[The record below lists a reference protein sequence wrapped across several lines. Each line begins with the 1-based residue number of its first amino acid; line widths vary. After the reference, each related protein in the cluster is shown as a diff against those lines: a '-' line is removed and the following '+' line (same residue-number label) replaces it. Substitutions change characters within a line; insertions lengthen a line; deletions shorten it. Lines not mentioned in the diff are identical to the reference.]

1 MNAIKS
7 VLLLALLATA
17 GIAQAELEVIGLKN
31 RRVEDVI
38 PILQPLLE
46 PGGALSGMN
55 GQLIIR
61 SSARNIAEL
70 RRVLDAVDTAPRR
83 LLISVRQDAQ
93 GASEQRGASVGGNVS
108 IGGGRTVVGI
118 DSANERGVG
127 PGARPGINARITD
140 SRTVTDERVTQ
151 TLQVMEGG
159 AAQIQV
165 GQSVPV
171 ATRNVTRTPFG
182 LATTDSIAYRD
193 VTTGFSVV
201 PRLSGE
207 RVTLE
212 INPQRDTLG
221 AGGAVNVQRVTSTV
235 SGRLGE
241 WMELGGIG
249 QDMNAQSSGILS
261 SAQGSRQDNRRVW
274 VKVDELR

>member
-1 MNAIKS
+1 M
-7 VLLLALLATA
+7 
-17 GIAQAELEVIGLKN
+17 
-31 RRVEDVI
+31 
-38 PILQPLLE
+38 
-46 PGGALSGMN
+46 
-55 GQLIIR
+55 
-61 SSARNIAEL
+61 
-70 RRVLDAVDTAPRR
+70 
-83 LLISVRQDAQ
+83 
-93 GASEQRGASVGGNVS
+93 
-108 IGGGRTVVGI
+108 
-118 DSANERGVG
+118 
-127 PGARPGINARITD
+127 
-140 SRTVTDERVTQ
+140 
-151 TLQVMEGG
+151 
-159 AAQIQV
+159 
-165 GQSVPV
+165 PV

-193 VTTGFSVV
+193 GTTGFSVV